1 MRGVAQYHFLL
12 IQIRHKG
19 LARKTVPAT
28 LFNFELT
35 QLAKAN
41 LNYRERKRIKT

>member
-19 LARKTVPAT
+19 LARKTD
-28 LFNFELT
+28 FELT